1 MATAP
6 PSPDPQRDPSAGG
19 DQLPLGLGMVPGNAE
34 LIVYVLALLVA
45 MLVTWLDDGLA
56 SGAWLDFFKWAT
68 AAYLL
73 SRGIAKA
80 SRVFEY

>member
-1 MATAP
+1 MATAT
-6 PSPDPQRDPSAGG
+6 PSPEPERRADTP
-19 DQLPLGLGMVPGNAE
+19 PLGLGMVPGNAE
-34 LIVYVLALLVA
+34 LVVYVLALFLA
-45 MLVTWLDDGLA
+45 MLVTWLSDGLG

>member
-1 MATAP
+1 MATATP
-6 PSPDPQRDPSAGG
+6 PPEPDRPVDERP
-19 DQLPLGLGMVPGNAE
+19 PLGLGMVPGNAE
-34 LIVYVLALLVA
+34 LIVYVVALVVA
-45 MLVTWLDDGLA
+45 MLVTWLDDGLG

-68 AAYLL
+68 AAYLI

>member
-6 PSPDPQRDPSAGG
+6 PTPESEPDRTDGVQP
-19 DQLPLGLGMVPGNAE
+19 PLGLGMVPGNAE
-34 LIVYVLALLVA
+34 LLVYLLALFVA
-45 MLVTWLDDGLA
+45 MLVTWLDDGLS
-56 SGAWLDFFKWAT
+56 SGAWLEFAKWTT
-68 AAYLL
+68 AAYLI

>member
-1 MATAP
+1 MATTTPPPDAP
-6 PSPDPQRDPSAGG
+6 RSGPPY
-19 DQLPLGLGMVPGNAE
+19 GLGMSPGSGE
-34 LIVYVLALLVA
+34 FIVYVLALVVA
-45 MLVTWLDDGLA
+45 MLVSWIAEDLNAG
-56 SGAWLDFFKWAT
+56 SWLDFFKWAT